1 MTITCCIRRNT
12 HEKAA
17 SQRSISAGTA
27 FGPRTTGAL
36 ADSETTGGLKYD
48 GAATYDDGVLTIT
61 GDTTVSGTTTSDTI
75 VIKGGTVTLDGV
87 NISNNAAAPISV
99 EGTATITL
107 AEGKTNTLT
116 GNLFA
121 ALHVAPDASLT
132 INGSGTL
139 NANSK
144 SGAGI
149 GGNVYFLMGD
159 RRSLPALMRTPA
171 AALP

>member
-1 MTITCCIRRNT
+1 MKKRLLGAIL
-12 HEKAA
+12 ALA
-17 SQRSISAGTA
+17 LLSALA
-27 FGPRTTGAL
+27 TTGAL
-36 ADSETTGGLKYD
+36 ADSETTGGLTYEGTASYD
-48 GAATYDDGVLTIT
+48 EATGVLTIT

-87 NISNNAAAPISV
+87 NISNNAAAQISV
-99 EGTATITL
+99 GGTATITL
-107 AEGKTNTLT
+107 AAGSTNTLT

>member
-1 MTITCCIRRNT
+1 MKKRLLGVIL
-12 HEKAA
+12 ALA
-17 SQRSISAGTA
+17 LLSALA
-27 FGPRTTGAL
+27 TTGAL
-36 ADSETTGGLKYD
+36 ADSE
-48 GAATYDDGVLTIT
+48 
-61 GDTTVSGTTTSDTI
+61 TTSDTI

-107 AEGKTNTLT
+107 AAGSTNTLT